1 VRLYLPG
8 NECAGVIVGFE
19 QPEIPTRIDPV
30 TGEAVPIS
38 VVIDAELLQPQPIY
52 EQVTTGTTVPVEVTD
67 PNAGLPSVPLDA
79 YVGPCEQFIDGV
91 VPPQ

>member
-1 VRLYLPG
+1 
-8 NECAGVIVGFE
+8 
-19 QPEIPTRIDPV
+19 
-30 TGEAVPIS
+30 
-38 VVIDAELLQPQPIY
+38 
-52 EQVTTGTTVPVEVTD
+52 VPVEVTD